1 MKIILLYHMYIDMEQ
16 KGNCGK
22 TSIFLCKRRAPLS
35 EALSVDNTNLSQA
48 SRSSFSS
55 SQKQKIQDWHRP
67 FKAQFTATRGNHAF
81 YKI

>member
-1 MKIILLYHMYIDMEQ
+1 MYIDMEQ

-22 TSIFLCKRRAPLS
+22 TSIFLCKRSAPLS

-55 SQKQKIQDWHRP
+55 KP
-67 FKAQFTATRGNHAF
+67 ETENTRLA
-81 YKI
+81 